1 MAIANTFITLILLS
15 LFVAVY
21 PSLPTLKDFESE
33 CWEFESLRPHQLY
46 QSCNSASNFLI
57 AFVAVPEFFVLQSY
71 PSAEGLALEIG
82 ITHRY
87 IMSGM
92 LFIVVCFA
100 FQSRNVEKVDNQKA
114 ILLGAAIGFS
124 AMCAV
129 IISMPVFRGI
139 PLSIPPMIATG
150 TIAAL
155 SFWSRSKLS

>member
-1 MAIANTFITLILLS
+1 MPYKIMMSIAATVPLIFLLAFAAI
-15 LFVAVY
+15 
-21 PSLPTLKDFESE
+21 
-33 CWEFESLRPHQLY
+33 
-46 QSCNSASNFLI
+46 
-57 AFVAVPEFFVLQSY
+57 PEFFVLKSY

-92 LFIVVCFA
+92 LFMVACFA
-100 FQSRNVEKVDNQKA
+100 FLSRNVEKVDNQKE

-124 AMCAV
+124 VMCAV

>member
-1 MAIANTFITLILLS
+1 MPYKKMMSIVVTVPLI
-15 LFVAVY
+15 
-21 PSLPTLKDFESE
+21 
-33 CWEFESLRPHQLY
+33 
-46 QSCNSASNFLI
+46 FLI

-92 LFIVVCFA
+92 LFMVACFA
-100 FQSRNVEKVDNQKA
+100 FLSRNVEKVDNQKE

-124 AMCAV
+124 VMCAI

-139 PLSIPPMIATG
+139 PLSVPPMIATG

>member
-1 MAIANTFITLILLS
+1 MPYKKMMSIVATVPLI
-15 LFVAVY
+15 
-21 PSLPTLKDFESE
+21 
-33 CWEFESLRPHQLY
+33 
-46 QSCNSASNFLI
+46 FLI

-92 LFIVVCFA
+92 LFMVACFA
-100 FQSRNVEKVDNQKA
+100 FLSRNVDKVDNQKE
-114 ILLGAAIGFS
+114 ILLSASIGFS
-124 AMCAV
+124 VMCAV

>member
-1 MAIANTFITLILLS
+1 MPYKKMMSIVATVPLI
-15 LFVAVY
+15 
-21 PSLPTLKDFESE
+21 
-33 CWEFESLRPHQLY
+33 
-46 QSCNSASNFLI
+46 FLI

-92 LFIVVCFA
+92 LFMVACFA
-100 FQSRNVEKVDNQKA
+100 FLSRDVEKVDNQKE

-124 AMCAV
+124 VMCAV
-129 IISMPVFRGI
+129 IISMPVFRGL
-139 PLSIPPMIATG
+139 PLSVPPMIATG
-150 TIAAL
+150 IGAAL

>member
-1 MAIANTFITLILLS
+1 MPFKKMMSIAATVPLI
-15 LFVAVY
+15 
-21 PSLPTLKDFESE
+21 
-33 CWEFESLRPHQLY
+33 
-46 QSCNSASNFLI
+46 FLI

-92 LFIVVCFA
+92 LFMVACFA
-100 FQSRNVEKVDNQKA
+100 FLSRNVEKVDNQKE

-124 AMCAV
+124 VMCAV

-139 PLSIPPMIATG
+139 PLSVPPMIATG

>member
-1 MAIANTFITLILLS
+1 MPYKKMMSIVATVPLI
-15 LFVAVY
+15 
-21 PSLPTLKDFESE
+21 
-33 CWEFESLRPHQLY
+33 
-46 QSCNSASNFLI
+46 FLI
-57 AFVAVPEFFVLQSY
+57 GFVAVPEFFVLQSY

-92 LFIVVCFA
+92 LFMVVCFA
-100 FQSRNVEKVDNQKA
+100 FQSRIVEKVDNQKE

-124 AMCAV
+124 VMCAV

-150 TIAAL
+150 TVAAL

>member
-1 MAIANTFITLILLS
+1 MPYKKMMSIVATVPLI
-15 LFVAVY
+15 
-21 PSLPTLKDFESE
+21 
-33 CWEFESLRPHQLY
+33 
-46 QSCNSASNFLI
+46 FLI

-87 IMSGM
+87 IMAGM
-92 LFIVVCFA
+92 LFMVACFA
-100 FQSRNVEKVDNQKA
+100 FQSRNIEKVDDQKE

-124 AMCAV
+124 VMCAV

-155 SFWSRSKLS
+155 SFWSRLKLS